1 MLIGFKYIYPPRQE
15 LYHWSLFP
23 VTGPA
28 YPSLRHLMQSLM
40 AQSQAEIFSLYGTVT
55 ESCEVANVDLVIF
68 SPGIAL
74 LDL

>member
-1 MLIGFKYIYPPRQE
+1 MRIGFKYIYPHRQE

-23 VTGPA
+23 VAGPA

-40 AQSQAEIFSLYGTVT
+40 AQSQADIFSLYGTVA
-55 ESCEVANVDLVIF
+55 ECCEVSNVDLVIF
-68 SPGIAL
+68 FPGIAL